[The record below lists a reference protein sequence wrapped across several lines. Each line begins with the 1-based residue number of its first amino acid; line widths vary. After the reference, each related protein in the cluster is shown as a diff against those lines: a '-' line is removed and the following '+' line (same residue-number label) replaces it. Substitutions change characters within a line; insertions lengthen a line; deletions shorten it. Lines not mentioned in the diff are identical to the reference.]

1 MDKLLNQIGKDAR
14 RITFCIQNESNYYL
28 LYSVIELLLPDMC
41 KSPMQ
46 RKVS

>member
-1 MDKLLNQIGKDAR
+1 MDNLLNLIGKDAR

-28 LYSVIELLLPDMC
+28 LYSVIELLLPDMRQ
-41 KSPMQ
+41 SPMQ